1 MMAGIEPDQFRQDD
15 EWLQKKWRP
24 ITAVVYLVICVFD
37 FMLFPIFWSAFLM
50 FSETADVTIAWDP
63 LTLKG
68 AGLFHLA
75 FGAILGVSA
84 FTRGQEKVQRLR
96 RPSYSEYTYSD
107 EEDYY
112 EDEPQRRSPRFDPP
126 RTRR

>member
-1 MMAGIEPDQFRQDD
+1 MKRVEDH
-15 EWLQKKWRP
+15 WLQTRWRP

-37 FMLFPIFWSAFLM
+37 FMVFPVLWSFFLH
-50 FSETADVTIAWDP
+50 FVEAADKTIAWDP

-84 FTRGQEKVQRLR
+84 FTRGQEKIHRIDNSGRQ
-96 RPSYSEYTYSD
+96 YTRETHYD
-107 EEDYY
+107 RY
-112 EDEPQRRSPRFDPP
+112 EDEYPEERLPEDRPRFSPP
-126 RTRR
+126 R